1 MLKHTNIIETSNMT
15 IMQGVIIQLV
25 LLFQNPKIITNS
37 NRYYIILFVFLISKK
52 LLFSLLN

>member
-37 NRYYIILFVFLISKK
+37 NRYYIILLLIFYLYS
-52 LLFSLLN
+52 